1 VTARPAACALSLLL
15 LAACR
20 GQAPAATSAA
30 TEIRIHLPAEP
41 PHLNPLLSSDFLVT
55 QVALGDVYEPLFT
68 LDAHGAIVPV
78 LAERVE
84 VAPDGSSFTFT
95 LRANVRWHDGQ
106 PVTSADVVY
115 TLRLLAPGGAPAVLS
130 ADFDDVKSVTAV
142 DERTVRLD
150 LGGFRL
156 GRRESLA
163 LVPVLPAHIFA
174 ATPAADLLAHPA
186 SRAPIGTGPYAFAV
200 WLPGREIQLRRAAT
214 WRGPP
219 PAAERIVYRV
229 VADRAQALAQLD
241 SGDLHLVLSVA
252 NAQLGDAA
260 RDTKIRLEPYAF
272 PYYIGARW
280 SCRPGRALADARV
293 RRALTMLLDRD
304 TIVRTIQNG
313 RGRVASAPW
322 EPDDDA
328 YDASVAPWPFDPEA
342 ARALLAAANATSL
355 HVSLLVPAGSATLG
369 RVATIW
375 QADAK
380 RAGVSLDV
388 VEDAAVIDRARAGDF
403 EGFAFG
409 WTTGPEQD
417 LFHHF
422 HSPPAGTDN
431 YGGCA
436 DAEVDRLLEA
446 VRAQPDHTARV
457 ALEHALHRRLHELE
471 WLTVISVD
479 VRTAAAAKALGG
491 VHPGAHGT
499 PARELTLTPP

>member
-1 VTARPAACALSLLL
+1 MRSSRAAAGVLSLLL

-20 GQAPAATSAA
+20 GHAPGAAN
-30 TEIRIHLPAEP
+30 EIRIHLPAEP

-55 QVALGDVYEPLFT
+55 QVVLGDVYEPLFS

-78 LAERVE
+78 LAERVDE
-84 VAPDGSSFTFT
+84 AADGSSYTFT
-95 LRANVRWHDGQ
+95 LRANVRWHDGR
-106 PVTSADVVY
+106 PLTSADVVY
-115 TLRLLAPGGAPAVLS
+115 TLRLLAPGGAPAVLA

-163 LVPVLPAHIFA
+163 LVPVLPSHVFA
-174 ATPAADLLAHPA
+174 TTPPADLLAHPA
-186 SRAPIGTGPYAFAV
+186 SRAPIGTGPYAFVA

-219 PAAERIVYRV
+219 PAAERIIYRV

-252 NAQLGDAA
+252 NAQLADAA
-260 RDTKIRLEPYAF
+260 ADAKLRLEPYAF

-280 SCRPGRALADARV
+280 SCRPNRPLADARV

-328 YDASVAPWPFDPEA
+328 YDTTVKPWPFDPDA
-342 ARALLAAANATSL
+342 ARALLAEANVASL
-355 HVSLLVPAGSATLG
+355 HVSLLVPAGSVTLG

-380 RAGVSLDV
+380 RAGVTLDI
-388 VEDAAVIDRARAGDF
+388 VEDPAVIDRARAGDF

-436 DAEVDRLLEA
+436 DAEVDRLLA
-446 VRAQPDHTARV
+446 AIRVQPDHAARV

-471 WLTVISVD
+471 WLTVVSVD
-479 VRTAAAAKALGG
+479 VRTAAAAKRLGG